1 MTLPA
6 LTLVYFSILWTLT
19 HISGSD
25 ASQVNMGLRRGN
37 RNGVPVS
44 SFIPSPEVVVST
56 EAAVGFEGQDGSL
69 LRTLPELPL
78 RCGF

>member
-1 MTLPA
+1 MLPA

-19 HISGSD
+19 HLSGSG
-25 ASQVNMGLRRGN
+25 ASQVNMGLSRESGN
-37 RNGVPVS
+37 GGACVS
-44 SFIPSPEVVVST
+44 IPPPQATVST
-56 EAAVGFEGQDGSL
+56 EAAVEFEGQDGGI